1 MGSERMS
8 LGVRRGIIEWSWVGK
23 LLKEYAEG
31 KRNRGGVFVLE
42 VRERVYTSFLRRFF
56 SLYTVFVL
64 LTPLWAALSDRRC
77 FNSLCYIDYR

>member
-42 VRERVYTSFLRRFF
+42 VRERVYTSFLRRLF
-56 SLYTVFVL
+56 SLYVQ
-64 LTPLWAALSDRRC
+64 
-77 FNSLCYIDYR
+77 SLFF